1 MSHSYTLTLTM
12 SRNPQIDDKQRDL
25 LLHTERISELE
36 QKLEKRSSDQN
47 ELEKRL
53 RKEVETLQHRNC
65 ELETKLV
72 DAASMVK
79 KSYTQLLDT
88 LHSLYNSCIQYFLGH

>member
-88 LHSLYNSCIQYFLGH
+88 LHSFYNSCIHLGH

>member
-1 MSHSYTLTLTM
+1 M
-12 SRNPQIDDKQRDL
+12 SRHPQIDDKQRDL

-36 QKLEKRSSDQN
+36 QKLEKRISDQN

-72 DAASMVK
+72 DATSMVW
-79 KSYTQLLDT
+79 ST
-88 LHSLYNSCIQYFLGH
+88 LNS

>member
-1 MSHSYTLTLTM
+1 M
-12 SRNPQIDDKQRDL
+12 

-36 QKLEKRSSDQN
+36 QKLERRIADQN

-53 RKEVETLQHRNC
+53 RKEVETLQQRNC

-72 DAASMVK
+72 DAASMVR
-79 KSYTQLLDT
+79 
-88 LHSLYNSCIQYFLGH
+88 C

>member
-1 MSHSYTLTLTM
+1 M
-12 SRNPQIDDKQRDL
+12 SRHPQIDDKQRDL

-36 QKLEKRSSDQN
+36 QKLEKRISDQN

-88 LHSLYNSCIQYFLGH
+88 LHSFYNSCVQYIGH